1 MVVKSATKKK
11 LMDMGIPEEV
21 AHLLAED
28 RKWEDTDWHE
38 DDWENAAGA
47 KDIRNL
53 SFDHNTKDFVNV
65 IRPVMN
71 HYPFKNAPVENLMLW
86 HGIIRAGFNDLKY
99 AYPTLRPELPEEA
112 VFYTGVGHVMYL
124 GGGSPPAEI
133 KNRLKQ
139 YVEGSSIPNPPFDP
153 TNEYRNIESKRLRFE
168 KAWSPVSL
176 HHNSINYK
184 VVLF

>member
-1 MVVKSATKKK
+1 
-11 LMDMGIPEEV
+11 MDMGIPEEV
-21 AHLLAED
+21 AHLLSED
-28 RKWEDTDWHE
+28 RKWAVHNSGGVQQWDTI
-38 DDWENAAGA
+38 
-47 KDIRNL
+47 KDLMNREYEQ
-53 SFDHNTKDFVNV
+53 FVDI

-86 HGIIRAGFNDLKY
+86 HGIIDEEFVNQHHIK
-99 AYPTLRPELPEEA
+99 PEEA

-124 GGGSPPAEI
+124 GGGSPPADI

>member
-21 AHLLAED
+21 AHLLSDD
-28 RKWEDTDWHE
+28 RKWADASGVQQWDTI
-38 DDWENAAGA
+38 
-47 KDIRNL
+47 KDLMNREYEQ
-53 SFDHNTKDFVNV
+53 FVDI

-86 HGIIRAGFNDLKY
+86 HGIINEEFVNQHHIK
-99 AYPTLRPELPEEA
+99 PEEA

-124 GGGSPPAEI
+124 GGGSPVPAI

-139 YVEGSSIPNPPFDP
+139 YVEGSAIPDP
-153 TNEYRNIESKRLRFE
+153 TFESKRWSFQQ
-168 KAWSPVSL
+168 AWKPTYIEFP
-176 HHNSINYK
+176 HSINYK
-184 VVLF
+184 DMDWWFITNNLI

>member
-21 AHLLAED
+21 AHLLSDD
-28 RKWEDTDWHE
+28 RKWADASGVQQWDTI
-38 DDWENAAGA
+38 
-47 KDIRNL
+47 KDLMNREYEQ
-53 SFDHNTKDFVNV
+53 FVDI

-86 HGIIRAGFNDLKY
+86 HGIIDEEFVNQHHIK
-99 AYPTLRPELPEEA
+99 PEEA

-124 GGGSPPAEI
+124 GGGSPVPAI

-139 YVEGSSIPNPPFDP
+139 YVEGFAIPDP
-153 TNEYRNIESKRLRFE
+153 TFESKRLRFQQ
-168 KAWSPVSL
+168 AWKPTYIEFP
-176 HHNSINYK
+176 HSINYK
-184 VVLF
+184 DMDWWFITNNLI

>member
-11 LMDMGIPEEV
+11 LMDLGIPEEV
-21 AHLLAED
+21 AHLLSED
-28 RKWEDTDWHE
+28 RKWAEGNPGYPYRQPKWDTI
-38 DDWENAAGA
+38 
-47 KDIRNL
+47 KDLMNRP
-53 SFDHNTKDFVNV
+53 HQEFVDI

-71 HYPFKNAPVENLMLW
+71 HYPFKNAPIENLMLW
-86 HGIIRAGFNDLKY
+86 HGIIDEEFFNQHHIK
-99 AYPTLRPELPEEA
+99 PEEA

-124 GGGSPPAEI
+124 GGGSPVPAI

-139 YVEGSSIPNPPFDP
+139 YVEGSAIPDP
-153 TNEYRNIESKRLRFE
+153 TFESKRLRFQ

-184 VVLF
+184 DMDWWLLHDKGLF

>member
-21 AHLLAED
+21 AHLLSDD
-28 RKWEDTDWHE
+28 RKWADASGVQQWDTIRDLMNQPHQE
-38 DDWENAAGA
+38 FV
-47 KDIRNL
+47 DI
-53 SFDHNTKDFVNV
+53 

-86 HGIIRAGFNDLKY
+86 HGIIDEEFVNQHHIK
-99 AYPTLRPELPEEA
+99 PEEA

-124 GGGSPPAEI
+124 GGGSPVPAI

-139 YVEGSSIPNPPFDP
+139 YVEGSAIP
-153 TNEYRNIESKRLRFE
+153 EYKKWNDESLDSKRLRFQ

-184 VVLF
+184 MVWFDLF